1 MNVECN
7 ACGSTPW
14 PACESSKMPNTLK
27 LPCEKYMHI
36 SWQVRWEHNYV
47 ILNIKYCML
56 VFTSS
61 SLDSQGI
68 Y

>member
-36 SWQVRWEHNYV
+36 S
-47 ILNIKYCML
+47 
-56 VFTSS
+56 
-61 SLDSQGI
+61 
-68 Y
+68 